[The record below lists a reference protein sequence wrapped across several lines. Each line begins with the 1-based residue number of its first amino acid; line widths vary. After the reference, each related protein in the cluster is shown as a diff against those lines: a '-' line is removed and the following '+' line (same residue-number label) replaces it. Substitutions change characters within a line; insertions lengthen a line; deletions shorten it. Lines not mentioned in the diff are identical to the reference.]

1 MRILVAAAAV
11 SVSAL
16 IAVGVLGVA
25 GAETTPAPPASILPR
40 TVGAQ
45 GVANAPIAPE
55 ASAEAAIAAYR
66 QAMASAVADG
76 QAKARFL
83 AEKAG
88 ATLGA
93 AQSIQEGGG
102 YIQCPEGEEY
112 QGAQPDFGYANGG
125 GIVAG
130 SSISAMGRSTPR
142 ARRPALKRHRKKRS
156 AKAAAGAP
164 CTLSTQVGLAYQ
176 LS

>member
-1 MRILVAAAAV
+1 MKILVTAAAV
-11 SVSAL
+11 SVGAL

-25 GAETTPAPPASILPR
+25 SAETTPAPPGSILPR
-40 TVGAQ
+40 TVSAQ

-66 QAMASAVADG
+66 QALASAVADG
-76 QAKARFL
+76 QGKARFL

-93 AQSIQEGGG
+93 VQSLEEGGG

-112 QGAQPDFGYANGG
+112 QGAQPDFGYASGG

-130 SSISAMGRSTPR
+130 SSLAAPRRATPR
-142 ARRPALKRHRKKRS
+142 TRKPPVKRHKKHS